1 MNSHSWYAV
10 LGRNKLKDKTEL
22 AHVLQSYAQTK
33 ELSKGKQL
41 HAQLIR
47 GSYPLCTY
55 LTNHLINMYS
65 RSGELGYATKLFD
78 KMPQRNVVSWTAMIT
93 GFSQNWRFHEALNTF
108 CLMRNVGE
116 ALTQFAFSS
125 ILRAC
130 VSLESIELGTQMHSL
145 AMKCGFSNELFV
157 GSNLADMY
165 SKCGI
170 MHDAFKVFNE
180 MPCKDQV
187 LWTSLIDGYVKNG
200 DCGEA
205 LIAYK
210 KMISNDILIDQHVL
224 CSALSACSSL
234 KSSDLGKSL
243 HSTIVKLGF
252 ELDTVLVNTLIDMY
266 SKSQDMESASKIFQS
281 DSHCRNIVSYTALI
295 DGYVEM
301 GQIENALSTFVDL
314 RRQGIEPNEFTFSSL
329 VKACAHQAAL
339 EHGIQ
344 LHGQVVKSNFDRDPY
359 VASTL
364 IDMYGK
370 CGLFDHSSQ
379 VFAEIENPNNI
390 AWNSLLGAFAQHGLG
405 RNAIE
410 TFQQMIDRGIKPNAI
425 TFVSLLIGC
434 SHTGMVEE
442 GLNFFHSMDKI
453 YGVMP
458 REEHYSCVIDL
469 LGRAG
474 RLKEAEDFINNMPFE
489 PNAFGWCSFL
499 GACKIHGDKERG
511 KIAAEKLM
519 TLEPENSG
527 THVLLST
534 IYAKEGQWEDVRS
547 LRKMMRDGNIKKLPG
562 YSWVDIQN
570 KTHIFEAEDR
580 SHSTKEIYE
589 KLDSLLD
596 EIKNVGYVP
605 KTELVLVDM
614 DEALKEKHLHRH
626 SERIAV
632 AFSLINMPIGKPIIV
647 KKNLRVCDDCHS
659 AIKFIS
665 KVTGR
670 IIIVRDSSRF
680 HHFSNGSCSCGDYW

>member
-1 MNSHSWYAV
+1 
-10 LGRNKLKDKTEL
+10 
-22 AHVLQSYAQTK
+22 
-33 ELSKGKQL
+33 
-41 HAQLIR
+41 
-47 GSYPLCTY
+47 
-55 LTNHLINMYS
+55 MYS

>member
-1 MNSHSWYAV
+1 M
-10 LGRNKLKDKTEL
+10 NKLKDTTEL
-22 AHVLQSYAQTK
+22 AHILHSFAKTRD
-33 ELSKGKQL
+33 LNKGRQL
-41 HAQLIR
+41 HGHLIR
-47 GSYPLCTY
+47 GSYPLCTF

-65 RSGELGYATKLFD
+65 RCGELGYAIKLFD
-78 KMPQRNVVSWTAMIT
+78 KMPQRNVVSWTTMIT
-93 GFSQNWRFHEALNTF
+93 GFSLNWRFQEALDAF
-108 CLMRNVGE
+108 CLMRNAGE

-125 ILRAC
+125 VLRAC
-130 VSLESIELGTQMHSL
+130 VSLEAIELGTQMHSL

-170 MHDAFKVFNE
+170 MYDAFKVFNE

-200 DCGEA
+200 DCEQA
-205 LIAYK
+205 LISFK
-210 KMISNDILIDQHVL
+210 KMISDDMLIDQHVL
-224 CSALSACSSL
+224 CSTLSACSSL
-234 KSSDLGKSL
+234 KSSDPGRSL
-243 HSTIVKLGF
+243 HSIIVKLGF
-252 ELDTVLVNTLIDMY
+252 ELDIILVNALIDMY
-266 SKSQDMESASKIFQS
+266 SKSRDMKSASKIFQT
-281 DSHCRNIVSYTALI
+281 DSNCRNIVSYTALI
-295 DGYVEM
+295 DGYVEI
-301 GQIENALSTFVDL
+301 GLIENALGAFVDL
-314 RRQGIEPNEFTFSSL
+314 QRQGVEPNEFTFSSL
-329 VKACAHQAAL
+329 VKACANQAAL

-364 IDMYGK
+364 VDMYGK
-370 CGLFDHSSQ
+370 CGLFDHSTQ
-379 VFAEIENPNNI
+379 VFEEIGNPNNI

-405 RNAIE
+405 GKAIE
-410 TFQQMIDRGIKPNAI
+410 TFQRMIEKGIRPNAI

-453 YGVMP
+453 YGVIP

-469 LGRAG
+469 LSRAG
-474 RLKEAEDFINNMPFE
+474 KLKEVEDFISSMPFE

-519 TLEPENSG
+519 KLEPENSG
-527 THVLLST
+527 THVLLSN

-547 LRKMMRDGNIKKLPG
+547 LRMMIRDGNIKKLPG

-570 KTHIFEAEDR
+570 KTHIFEVEDW
-580 SHSTKEIYE
+580 SHPQKKEIYE

-596 EIKNVGYVP
+596 QIKNVGYVP
-605 KTELVLVDM
+605 QTELVLVDM
-614 DEALKEKHLHRH
+614 DEALKEKHLHHH

-632 AFSLINMPIGKPIIV
+632 AFSLISMPSGKPIIV
-647 KKNLRVCDDCHS
+647 KKNLRVCADCHS

-670 IIIVRDSSRF
+670 FIIVRDSSRF

>member
-1 MNSHSWYAV
+1 
-10 LGRNKLKDKTEL
+10 
-22 AHVLQSYAQTK
+22 
-33 ELSKGKQL
+33 
-41 HAQLIR
+41 
-47 GSYPLCTY
+47 
-55 LTNHLINMYS
+55 MYS
-65 RSGELGYATKLFD
+65 RCGELGHAIKLFD

-93 GFSQNWRFHEALNTF
+93 GFSQNSRFREALSTF
-108 CLMRNVGE
+108 CLMRNAGK

-125 ILRAC
+125 VLRAC

-145 AMKCGFSNELFV
+145 AMKCGFSNEIFV

-165 SKCGI
+165 SKCG
-170 MHDAFKVFNE
+170 MMYDACNVFNE
-180 MPCKDQV
+180 MPFKDQV

-200 DCGEA
+200 DCEEA
-205 LIAYK
+205 LISYK
-210 KMISNDILIDQHVL
+210 KMTGDDILIDQHVL
-224 CSALSACSSL
+224 CSTLSACRSL
-234 KSSDLGKSL
+234 KSSDLGKSI

-252 ELDTVLVNTLIDMY
+252 ESDTILVNALIDMY
-266 SKSQDMESASKIFQS
+266 SKSRDMESASKIFQT
-281 DSHCRNIVSYTALI
+281 DSQCRNIVSYTALI

-329 VKACAHQAAL
+329 VNACANQAAL

-364 IDMYGK
+364 VDMYGK
-370 CGLFDHSSQ
+370 CGLFDHSTQ
-379 VFAEIENPNNI
+379 VFEEIENPNNI

-410 TFQQMIDRGIKPNAI
+410 TFQQMIEKGIKPNAI

-474 RLKEAEDFINNMPFE
+474 KLKEAEDFINNMPFE
-489 PNAFGWCSFL
+489 PNAFGWCSLL

-511 KIAAEKLM
+511 KIAAEKLVK
-519 TLEPENSG
+519 LEPENSG
-527 THVLLST
+527 THVLLSN

-547 LRKMMRDGNIKKLPG
+547 LRKMMRDENIKKLPG

-570 KTHIFEAEDR
+570 KTHIFGAEDW
-580 SHSTKEIYE
+580 SHPQKKEIYE

-596 EIKNVGYVP
+596 QIKNAGYVP
-605 KTELVLVDM
+605 QTELVLVDM
-614 DEALKEKHLHRH
+614 DEALKEKHLHHH

-632 AFSLINMPIGKPIIV
+632 AFSLVSMPIGKPIIV
-647 KKNLRVCDDCHS
+647 KKNLRVCADCHS

-680 HHFSNGSCSCGDYW
+680 HQFSNGWCSCGDYW